1 MTADAQPQWLTP
13 TERRAWLALL
23 AVVELL
29 PGTMDQQ
36 LRRESGLTHFDYQTL
51 AMLSETPGRTLR
63 MTQLA
68 ERTNATLP
76 RLSHVVTRLGDRG
89 LVRRVS
95 CPQDGR
101 ATNVELTDTGWDVI
115 VAAAPGH
122 VARAR
127 SAVFDALDE
136 TQVGQLADISE
147 AVLRLLDP
155 EGRMS
160 TDPAAQTR
168 SPAE

>member
-1 MTADAQPQWLTP
+1 MATDAQPKWLTP

-29 PGTMDQQ
+29 PGALDHQ

-51 AMLSETPGRTLR
+51 AMLSETPARTLR
-63 MTQLA
+63 MTKLA

-89 LVRRVS
+89 LVRRVA

-101 ATNVELTDTGWDVI
+101 ATDVELTDAGWEAI

-127 SAVFDALDE
+127 SAVFDALSED
-136 TQVGQLADISE
+136 QVSQLADISE

-155 EGRMS
+155 EGKMS
-160 TDPAAQTR
+160 NDPAAPSLSR
-168 SPAE
+168 SE